1 MVECYATICFEDWN
15 MQQVTQCIKL
25 YGRQYCTQFY
35 RTYYVVIHIISA
47 QSKCENID
55 VQFCWWW
62 PLFTPLLNGVTGKTY
77 MLAILAIE
85 YFKFDLIFWVIDFV
99 LSNKASSSQGVS
111 ADDLSQHH
119 YLPMIEHFNCHVL
132 FYVEFCGHCVTA
144 LLTIYIKQCKC
155 ED

>member
-1 MVECYATICFEDWN
+1 MYNSADGD
-15 MQQVTQCIKL
+15 L
-25 YGRQYCTQFY
+25 YL
-35 RTYYVVIHIISA
+35 HH
-47 QSKCENID
+47 
-55 VQFCWWW
+55 CW
-62 PLFTPLLNGVTGKTY
+62 TVTGKTY

-132 FYVEFCGHCVTA
+132 FYGEFCGHCVIND
-144 LLTIYIKQCKC
+144 LY
-155 ED
+155 